1 MLMSRTALIVAFL
14 KQIPDHL
21 EVPIINTRT
30 RKAFNGNLSIL
41 PFKTPEIDKS

>member
-30 RKAFNGNLSIL
+30 RRTFNGNLSIL